1 MSLSALHR
9 TVLEWFDRH
18 ARDLPWRH
26 PGTTAWGVLVS
37 EVMAQ
42 QTPVARVAPRWQEWL
57 ARWPTPADLAIA
69 EPAEVL
75 RAWDRLGYPR
85 RALRLR
91 ECAVQLVERFDGE
104 VPATVAELR
113 RLPGVGAYTAAAVA
127 SFAHGRR
134 AVVLDTNVRRVIERL
149 VGGQALPAP
158 HQSRAE
164 EERAA
169 DLLPADPADSVGWN
183 MGLMEL
189 GALVCTARAPR
200 CRQCPLAAECRWRA
214 ADYPPD
220 RYADR
225 RRTQPWQGTDRQVR
239 GAIMARLRDLP
250 PGARVAAETLLADLP
265 ATDPAQPARALATLV
280 ADTLVTEHEGT
291 YSLPTLPPAPIGDV
305 DNATP
310 GHPPEPV
317 RGAALPC

>member
-1 MSLSALHR
+1 MPLSALHR
-9 TVLEWFDRH
+9 TVLKWFAGH

-42 QTPVARVAPRWQEWL
+42 QTPVTRVAPRWQEWL
-57 ARWPTPADLAIA
+57 VRWPTPAALAAA

-91 ECAVQLVERFDGE
+91 ECAAQLVDRFDGE
-104 VPATVAELR
+104 VPTTVAELR
-113 RLPGVGAYTAAAVA
+113 SLPGIGAYTAAAVA

-149 VGGQALPAP
+149 IGGQALPAP
-158 HQSRAE
+158 HLGRAE

-169 DLLPADPADSVGWN
+169 DLLPAAPADSVGWN

-200 CRQCPLAAECRWRA
+200 CGQCPLAAQCRWRA

-225 RRTQPWQGTDRQVR
+225 RRAQPWQGTDRQVR

-250 PGARVAAETLLADLP
+250 PGAVVDADILLADLP
-265 ATDPAQPARALATLV
+265 ATDPAQPRRALASLV
-280 ADTLVTEHEGT
+280 ADSLVTERVTT
-291 YSLPTLPPAPIGDV
+291 YSLPTLPITPTAHMGENGCGQSHIGS
-305 DNATP
+305 P
-310 GHPPEPV
+310 S
-317 RGAALPC
+317 

>member
-1 MSLSALHR
+1 MPLSALHR
-9 TVLEWFDRH
+9 TVLEWFAGH
-18 ARDLPWRH
+18 ARDLPWRQ

-57 ARWPTPADLAIA
+57 ARWPTPGALAVT

-91 ECAVQLVERFDGE
+91 ECAAQLVDRFDGE
-104 VPATVAELR
+104 VPATETELR
-113 RLPGVGAYTAAAVA
+113 SLPGIGAYTAAAVA
-127 SFAHGRR
+127 SFAHRRR

-149 VGGQALPAP
+149 IGGHALPAP
-158 HQSRAE
+158 HLGRAE
-164 EERAA
+164 EARAA

-200 CRQCPLAAECRWRA
+200 CGQCPLAAQCRWRA

-220 RYADR
+220 RHADR

-250 PGARVAAETLLADLP
+250 PGVVVDAGTLLADLP
-265 ATDPAQPARALATLV
+265 ATDPAQPGRALASLV
-280 ADTLVTEHEGT
+280 ADSLVAERAAC
-291 YSLPTLPPAPIGDV
+291 YSLPLLPIAHMGENGCGQDHSGSPS
-305 DNATP
+305 
-310 GHPPEPV
+310 
-317 RGAALPC
+317 